1 MRLLYIHAY
10 PLDSKMANCV
20 QVISMCKEFSKHHDV
35 FLLSPSSTKNKKEM
49 NAFLSKNYDLPVSV
63 NLLFFNELFNS
74 RRISQFINY
83 FSVKSFVNEI
93 KPDFCF
99 VRNSM
104 FLKGCV
110 NSKTPTFF
118 EVHNNILHPRFKFL
132 NVCLRKL
139 LIASSKSKHLI
150 KFITISSSLKDY
162 WVNAGVSKSKTLV
175 LHSGFSTTEFHN
187 PLSKIKART
196 LTNLP
201 INTKIALYTGSLL
214 ADRKIENILFLA
226 ERNKDVLFVIAG
238 GPEKQT
244 SYYKNLSSQQ
254 NLENIKFLGHVSHK
268 SIPNYLFSAD
278 ILLALW
284 SSMVPTIN
292 YCSPLK
298 VFEYMAA
305 GRLILAHGFPTI
317 KEVLMDGVN
326 AYIAN
331 PNDLDDLNKKLKQ
344 ALNDKNEGIISSMAR
359 KDAFEKY
366 SWSVRTN
373 IIVNE
378 FKKYIKEK

>member
-1 MRLLYIHAY
+1 
-10 PLDSKMANCV
+10 MANCV
-20 QVISMCKEFSKHHDV
+20 QVISMCKEFSKHNDV
-35 FLLSPSSTKNKKEM
+35 FLLSPSSTKNKEEM
-49 NAFLSKNYDLPVSV
+49 ASFLSKNYDLSNSV
-63 NLLFFNELFNS
+63 NLIFFNELFNN

-83 FSVKSFVNEI
+83 FSVKSFINKI

-104 FLKGCV
+104 FLKGCI

-118 EVHNNILHPRFKFL
+118 EVHNNILHPRFKFI
-132 NVCLRKL
+132 NVYLRML
-139 LIASSKSKHLI
+139 LIASSKSKYLI

-162 WVNAGVSKSKTLV
+162 WVNAGVAKSKILV
-175 LHSGFSTTEFHN
+175 LHSGFSSTEFQN
-187 PLSKIKART
+187 PLSKSKART

-201 INTKIALYTGSLL
+201 IKTKIALYTGSLI

-226 ERNKDVLFVIAG
+226 ERNKEVLFVIAG
-238 GPEKQT
+238 GPEKQMNH
-244 SYYKNLSSQQ
+244 YKNLSSQQ
-254 NLENIKFLGHVSHK
+254 NLENIKFLGH
-268 SIPNYLFSAD
+268 IPHNIIPSYLFSAD

-284 SSMVPTIN
+284 SPMVPTIN
-292 YCSPLK
+292 FCSPLK

-305 GRLILAHGFPTI
+305 GRVILAHGFSTI
-317 KEVLMDGVN
+317 KEILSDGVN
-326 AYIAN
+326 AYVAD
-331 PNDLDDLNKKLKQ
+331 PEDLDDLNKKFKQ

-378 FKKYIKEK
+378 FKKDIKEK

>member
-1 MRLLYIHAY
+1 
-10 PLDSKMANCV
+10 MANCV
-20 QVISMCKEFSKHHDV
+20 QVISMCKEFSIHHDV
-35 FLLSPSSTKNKKEM
+35 FLLSPSSTKNKEEM
-49 NAFLSKNYDLPVSV
+49 ASFLSKNYDLPNSV
-63 NLLFFNELFNS
+63 NLFFFNELFNS

-83 FSVKSFVNEI
+83 FSVKSFVNKI

-110 NSKTPTFF
+110 NSQTPTFY
-118 EVHNNILHPRFKFL
+118 EVHNNILHYRFKFL
-132 NVCLRKL
+132 DVFLIKL

-150 KFITISSSLKDY
+150 KFITISGSLKNY
-162 WVNAGVSKSKTLV
+162 WMNAGVPKSKILV
-175 LHSGFSTTEFHN
+175 LHSGFSTTEFQN
-187 PLSKIKART
+187 PLSKTKART
-196 LTNLP
+196 ITNLP
-201 INTKIALYTGSLL
+201 INTKIALYTGSLI

-238 GPEKQT
+238 GPEKQMNH
-244 SYYKNLSSQQ
+244 YKNLSIKQ
-254 NLENIKFLGHVSHK
+254 NLENLEFLGHIPHK
-268 SIPNYLFSAD
+268 SIPKYLFSAD

-317 KEVLMDGVN
+317 KEILSDGVN
-326 AYIAN
+326 AYVAD
-331 PNDLDDLNKKLKQ
+331 PEDLNDLDVKFKK
-344 ALNDKNEGIISSMAR
+344 ALIDKNTSTISNMAR
-359 KDAFEKY
+359 KEAFEKY

-373 IIVNE
+373 NIIEE
-378 FKKYIKEK
+378 FKKYNKLKLNLNEKD